1 MLDEA
6 FDRSTNQTRVIKV
19 AQEQDDGL
27 GPFKLLPGTWKNV
40 DTLPFRGW
48 NMIALPFAQPGSR
61 RNFRLLVNKYAET
74 LRFKVVDK
82 GIPNRGIQFGGPG
95 ADSTNTDQ
103 TLVALDYEQM
113 IEQELAADEPPTP
126 LAGPPELAIHHEPG
140 LFLHMTNET
149 TAGIDIARLATIPHG
164 DSVLGLG
171 RSDIFDGPPDIPQI
185 SGLPLGVPA
194 DLDPDPESPELDN
207 PYVQPYKHFHENLFD
222 GIYDPTI
229 PNDLLIKAAAG
240 GGAVARTTQLSFD
253 TTLEDAG
260 IVNIPFIVKQAN
272 AAQMKATFWILE
284 LEEKDANGDPKLR
297 LLYSQVV
304 ILDFFP
310 RRDGFPG
317 LIRWPHVSINTLEK
331 VPEPPAEYT
340 QPLLSKS
347 S

>member
-1 MLDEA
+1 V
-6 FDRSTNQTRVIKV
+6 R
-19 AQEQDDGL
+19 
-27 GPFKLLPGTWKNV
+27 
-40 DTLPFRGW
+40 
-48 NMIALPFAQPGSR
+48 
-61 RNFRLLVNKYAET
+61 
-74 LRFKVVDK
+74 
-82 GIPNRGIQFGGPG
+82 GGPG
-95 ADSTNTDQ
+95 GSTNTDQ

-113 IEQELAADEPPTP
+113 IKQELAADEPPSG
-126 LAGPPELAIHHEPG
+126 LAGDPQLPIHHEPG
-140 LFLHMTNET
+140 LLLFMTNERT
-149 TAGIDIARLATIPHG
+149 DNIDIARLATIPHG
-164 DSVLGLG
+164 DSALGLG
-171 RSDIFDGPPDIPQI
+171 RSAIFDGPPDIPQI

-207 PYVQPYKHFHENLFD
+207 PYVQPYKHFHDNPFD

-240 GGAVARTTQLSFD
+240 GGAVARTTQLEFD

-331 VPEPPAEYT
+331 VPEPPSEYI
-340 QPLLSKS
+340 QPMLS
-347 S
+347 